1 MGCSN
6 YASANAIIGGGPS
19 ADPGEV
25 TLAHRDVLFPDELP
39 EFDRRVLE
47 ALRET
52 LETGCVAVSRVGMD
66 TEYPAGF

>member
-1 MGCSN
+1 
-6 YASANAIIGGGPS
+6 
-19 ADPGEV
+19 V